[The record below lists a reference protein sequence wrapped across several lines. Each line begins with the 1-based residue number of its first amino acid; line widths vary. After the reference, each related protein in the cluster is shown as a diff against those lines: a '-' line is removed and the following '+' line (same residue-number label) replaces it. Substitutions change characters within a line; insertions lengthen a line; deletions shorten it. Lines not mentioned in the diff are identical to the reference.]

1 LNEGQPGICRYS
13 TDNRSQTLLS
23 RLEDTPI
30 NLLHSSDLEYIYWE
44 NGQCT
49 EDQNCTSSGYRV
61 SDLSG
66 KSKILM
72 DMINP
77 AISPDL
83 EHFAY
88 MHPRYRDSKGF
99 NNMVLVASLS
109 NPTTS
114 IHYIYFPF
122 PTGFKVQNRIQS
134 FNWSPDGSQLLI
146 FLDEF
151 SNYYGKTAGY
161 HVYTWSKSNGRLI
174 EYTRI
179 TGAFPQSAWS
189 SDQKYILLTDT
200 QHLET
205 GNYKINL
212 QLLDINNK
220 ILSQLD
226 INTLNNLTEFTYISN
241 MLYR

>member
-1 LNEGQPGICRYS
+1 MN
-13 TDNRSQTLLS
+13 
-23 RLEDTPI
+23 
-30 NLLHSSDLEYIYWE
+30 
-44 NGQCT
+44 
-49 EDQNCTSSGYRV
+49 
-61 SDLSG
+61 
-66 KSKILM
+66 
-72 DMINP
+72 MINP
-77 AISPDL
+77 ALSPDL

-88 MHPRYRDSKGF
+88 MDPQYSDSKGF
-99 NNMVLVASLS
+99 NDMVLVASLS

-114 IHYIYFPF
+114 IHYINFPF
-122 PTGFKVQNRIQS
+122 PTGFKIQNRIQS
-134 FNWSPDGSQLLI
+134 YNWSPDGSRLLVL
-146 FLDEF
+146 LDEF